1 MKKKNLI
8 ILLIFPFLI
17 SVFCIITVNTTYN
30 KIDVDISYIDWK
42 YNDMEGWVLT
52 TGDYQYLLE
61 ANGVNQR
68 HYKATG
74 DTQLIWSVKNEDP
87 TLTEPCAEIVEQNG
101 KFYLNTLRAGNV
113 IVTCTNKKGNVSR
126 QMTLVIYE
134 EGTAAILFY
143 PKITKAGTR
152 VDPTLYYGEYDHRI
166 NTYAVI
172 DMNLMVVPA
181 SEATSLNVECTPNV
195 SFDINTGKIAIQ
207 PVSGGNSSAS
217 ITLSHPEGLAAPQ
230 TFSFEIVD
238 EGVNV
243 YTYDDLL
250 YCTNGSSKT
259 GGHIAVLRK
268 SFESIANA
276 YTMDENGNRVLRS
289 NNVECF
295 GNYNPQTNT
304 CVFGQDEIHHFTT
317 SYNRKFIDQW
327 NTFAAN
333 NSKYS
338 DVSDQINVGLHVQ
351 KDFYGNGYTINL
363 NNLVFINGMK
373 GELNQETGETVYVPD
388 IRSTDPFQGPLKIYC
403 LGDPNVMPMVSLFG
417 QDNIGMLIE
426 GDGITLNDVDLKNCE
441 FGDRRENLKTAG
453 TVLEVAGDNVTVK
466 NSRLSNGKN
475 VVRSFSSMNLQLQN
489 CLLSYAQN
497 FLLVTGANEYVA
509 VNADA
514 LSSFQKLDG
523 SVQQAVISEFMA
535 PNGTGNEIVNQFLQ
549 EAFKDDAKRKA
560 MKESLLSIQSA
571 LNQEERVKGN
581 YKGSTN
587 VQDCLFYQSGIAAIC
602 MESLFNSPFLEM
614 GSPSYITGLFN
625 ITESFG
631 VTLVPYVPTGV
642 SGISYPVQLN
652 VSGDTRFYDFK
663 TADEVELTGL
673 MEENISYFASL
684 AGPMIGFDSN
694 QVITLDTLF
703 PLKSMLMSE
712 ASGKGLTYKDS
723 DKTYVNIPIAFYGG
737 GLNLSQVTFNG
748 YKHAAQM
755 SSNVKIDILEDYLR
769 KPDGA
774 SYKEQIRKSVIAI
787 SGYAPF
793 QFRFIKN
800 GFLFGQAQNMIDDL
814 IANAKEN

>member
-195 SFDINTGKIAIQ
+195 SFDITAGKIAIQ

-276 YTMDENGNRVLRS
+276 YTMDENGN
-289 NNVECF
+289 
-295 GNYNPQTNT
+295 
-304 CVFGQDEIHHFTT
+304 I
-317 SYNRKFIDQW
+317 
-327 NTFAAN
+327 
-333 NSKYS
+333 
-338 DVSDQINVGLHVQ
+338 
-351 KDFYGNGYTINL
+351 
-363 NNLVFINGMK
+363 
-373 GELNQETGETVYVPD
+373 
-388 IRSTDPFQGPLKIYC
+388 TD
-403 LGDPNVMPMVSLFG
+403 D
-417 QDNIGMLIE
+417 
-426 GDGITLNDVDLKNCE
+426 T
-441 FGDRRENLKTAG
+441 R
-453 TVLEVAGDNVTVK
+453 
-466 NSRLSNGKN
+466 
-475 VVRSFSSMNLQLQN
+475 
-489 CLLSYAQN
+489 
-497 FLLVTGANEYVA
+497 
-509 VNADA
+509 
-514 LSSFQKLDG
+514 
-523 SVQQAVISEFMA
+523 
-535 PNGTGNEIVNQFLQ
+535 
-549 EAFKDDAKRKA
+549 
-560 MKESLLSIQSA
+560 
-571 LNQEERVKGN
+571 
-581 YKGSTN
+581 
-587 VQDCLFYQSGIAAIC
+587 
-602 MESLFNSPFLEM
+602 
-614 GSPSYITGLFN
+614 
-625 ITESFG
+625 ITE
-631 VTLVPYVPTGV
+631 T
-642 SGISYPVQLN
+642 
-652 VSGDTRFYDFK
+652 
-663 TADEVELTGL
+663 
-673 MEENISYFASL
+673 
-684 AGPMIGFDSN
+684 
-694 QVITLDTLF
+694 
-703 PLKSMLMSE
+703 
-712 ASGKGLTYKDS
+712 
-723 DKTYVNIPIAFYGG
+723 
-737 GLNLSQVTFNG
+737 
-748 YKHAAQM
+748 
-755 SSNVKIDILEDYLR
+755 
-769 KPDGA
+769 
-774 SYKEQIRKSVIAI
+774 
-787 SGYAPF
+787 
-793 QFRFIKN
+793 
-800 GFLFGQAQNMIDDL
+800 
-814 IANAKEN
+814 